1 MRAAIK
7 KHLPRRLTAYAIT
20 RMLLIFVFFQAFADV
35 LPQAVRSAAASPP
48 DTADQATLVGF
59 WVTEDGD
66 WVVQISPCNG
76 EFCGQLVVLSK
87 SHRPDAVRL
96 DAKNPNPAERN
107 RPLCGLELL
116 GGFTPSDGQPEKWK
130 GGWVYDPENGKTYS
144 SHMWLDG
151 PDTLKV
157 RGYILTT
164 LLGRNETLK
173 RETNPIKHCSRLPPD
188 KV

>member
-1 MRAAIK
+1 MRAAIQK
-7 KHLPRRLTAYAIT
+7 YRPRWLRAYAIT
-20 RMLLIFVFFQAFADV
+20 RVLLIFVLVQAFADV
-35 LPQAVRSAAASPP
+35 VPQVAGGAAASPS
-48 DTADQATLVGF
+48 DTENQSPLVGL
-59 WVTEDGD
+59 WVTQDND

-76 EFCGQLVVLSK
+76 QFCGQLIVLSK
-87 SHRPDAVRL
+87 SRRPDFMRL

-116 GGFTPSDGQPEKWK
+116 GGFTPSDGQPGKWK

-151 PDTLKV
+151 PNTLKV

-173 RETNPIKHCSRLPPD
+173 RETHPIKHCSASPAG
-188 KV
+188 

>member
-1 MRAAIK
+1 MRVAIK
-7 KHLPRRLTAYAIT
+7 KHLPRWLTAHAT
-20 RMLLIFVFFQAFADV
+20 MRALLIFVFVQAFADV
-35 LPQAVRSAAASPP
+35 IPQVVGSASASPP
-48 DTADQATLVGF
+48 DMGNQSALVGL
-59 WVTEDGD
+59 WVTEDDD

-87 SHRPDAVRL
+87 SQRPDAARL

-173 RETNPIKHCSRLPPD
+173 RETNPIKHCSLSPAG
-188 KV
+188 